1 MEGWCK
7 LKSSVYSRRMRNS
20 VVAEWYGPPVSVGH
34 IRMESTCEKLAHCLT
49 LTQESQ
55 ISLVKACRLKPLVV
69 AVFSVFLLVLWLVP
83 LGPPHGSFLGGVAY
97 AVEFSEAELD
107 RIGQLP
113 SRFERKLALY
123 KLLADADEKTLVNYL
138 DLLDRLDSS
147 EPKSEA
153 ESLIIEKWSTIDPPA
168 ALARIAKLPELRARK
183 LMENVFSEWSQS
195 DLKAAVEYASQLSI
209 YEKHFVFEVI
219 LLARS
224 DLGSSQ
230 KQSIA
235 RQFGIEHT
243 ADSIISEA
251 MRAIPISDAADAWSS
266 FYTANANSIASLS
279 HEDQRLM
286 ETIARKLVD
295 ELGADAFHLVNES
308 VRNFEDR
315 MRVLPFVAHRLAET
329 DPESAYQFTSGLK
342 RDETAMLNGVVYRWA
357 KSDPLKALET
367 VSAIANHRKR
377 TSLQDTILRV
387 WVSAVKPQTLL
398 DTVSSLPENA
408 RTLAREYA
416 ILEIVKLSPESA
428 VERLLEV
435 SDEKSRDRL
444 ENQVAET
451 WAKSDLTAALAWVN
465 SEPSIEDRRFKL
477 MERMLVG
484 ILRTEPDLALETA
497 LATPVDDS
505 GVGLEAFILR
515 EIAKM
520 DADGALQGLR
530 FARNEETKRLALLSI
545 GSKLLQQGDEESLDK
560 AMGLTT
566 HLEAEEDRH
575 RNMGSL
581 MIGWIIA
588 GKGQELFDRIEEY
601 PTPELRAHAAMLL
614 KANLGDSL
622 SRRQLNKLD
631 SYLQDETD

>member
-1 MEGWCK
+1 M
-7 LKSSVYSRRMRNS
+7 KSSAYSQQMRNS
-20 VVAEWYGPPVSVGH
+20 VLVGWNGSPVSVGH
-34 IRMESTCEKLAHCLT
+34 TRMACVGEKLAYCLN
-49 LTQESQ
+49 LSQESQ
-55 ISLVKACRLKPLVV
+55 FNWTKACRLKPIVMAVFLVV
-69 AVFSVFLLVLWLVP
+69 LLTYWLVP
-83 LGPPHGSFLGGVAY
+83 FGSPHGSFWGGVAY
-97 AVEFSEAELD
+97 AEELSEAELD
-107 RIGQLP
+107 RIGDLS

-123 KLLADADEKTLVNYL
+123 KILADADEKTLVNYL
-138 DLLDRLDSS
+138 DLLDRLDSG
-147 EPKSEA
+147 EPKFEA
-153 ESLIIEKWSTIDPPA
+153 ESLIIEKWSAIDPQA
-168 ALARIAKLPELRARK
+168 ALARIEKLPEFRARK
-183 LMENVFSEWSQS
+183 LMENVFSEWSQF
-195 DLKAAVEYASQLSI
+195 DLKAAVDYASQLST
-209 YEKHFVFEVI
+209 YTKHFVFEAI

-224 DLGSSQ
+224 DLGGSQ

-251 MRAIPISDAADAWSS
+251 MRAVPILDAADAWSS
-266 FYTANANSIASLS
+266 FYTAHANNIASLS
-279 HEDQRLM
+279 HEDRRLM

-295 ELGADAFHLVNES
+295 ELGVDAFQLVNET
-308 VRNFEDR
+308 VRNYEDR
-315 MRVLPFVAHRLAET
+315 MRVLPVVAHRLAET
-329 DPESAYQFTSGLK
+329 DPASAFQFTSELK
-342 RDETAMLNGVVYRWA
+342 RDETAMLDGVVYRWA
-357 KSDPLKALET
+357 KSDPLQALET

-377 TSLQDTILRV
+377 TSLQRTILRV
-387 WVSAVKPQTLL
+387 WASAVKPQTLL

-416 ILEIVKLSPESA
+416 ILEMAKLSPEHA

-435 SDEKSRDRL
+435 SDGKSRDRL
-444 ENQVAET
+444 ENLIAET
-451 WAKSDLTAALAWVN
+451 WAKSDLTAALAWVS
-465 SEPSIEDRRFKL
+465 SEPSIEDKRFKL

-497 LATPVDDS
+497 LATPTDDN

-560 AMGLTT
+560 AMGLTR
-566 HLEAEEDRH
+566 HLESEEDRL

-588 GKGQELFDRIEEY
+588 GKGQELFDRIDEY
-601 PTPELRAHAAMLL
+601 PTPELRAQAAMLL

-622 SRRQLNKLD
+622 SRRQTNKLD
-631 SYLQDETD
+631 SYLKDETN